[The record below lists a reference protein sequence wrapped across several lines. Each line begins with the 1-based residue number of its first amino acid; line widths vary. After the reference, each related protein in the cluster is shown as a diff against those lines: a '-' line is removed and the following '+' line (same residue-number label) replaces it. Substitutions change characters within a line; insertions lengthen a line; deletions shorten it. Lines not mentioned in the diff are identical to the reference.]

1 MHPIVLQMFRE
12 LSACK
17 QIKVSIKVKLPD
29 PSSFP
34 ELTFTSKRVEDIA
47 EEIFTLRTLSK
58 LFVCGPQKMN
68 NLIAALL
75 AKHCVSPQ
83 RYRIL

>member
-1 MHPIVLQMFRE
+1 MLRE
-12 LSACK
+12 LSACR
-17 QIKVSIKVKLPD
+17 QIKVSLKVKSPD
-29 PSSFP
+29 ASSFP

-75 AKHCVSPQ
+75 ANHCVSPQ